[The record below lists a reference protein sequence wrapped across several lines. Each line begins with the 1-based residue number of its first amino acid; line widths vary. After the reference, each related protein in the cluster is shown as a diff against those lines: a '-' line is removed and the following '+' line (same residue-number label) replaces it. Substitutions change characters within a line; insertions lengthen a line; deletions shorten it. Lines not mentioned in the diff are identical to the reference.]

1 MSDGCGPADWLFIC
15 FNADRSGFEEERV
28 FEALKEK
35 SRLSA
40 ELDSAHETIS
50 SQAQEIAKLREA
62 VRVRSD
68 CIKELCACLTEA
80 SSWID
85 PIMIGPVTHTGES
98 ARNKLLER
106 ISAALT
112 WAGHKPAT
120 PTP

>member
-1 MSDGCGPADWLFIC
+1 M
-15 FNADRSGFEEERV
+15 

-40 ELDSAHETIS
+40 DLETAEETIA
-50 SQAQEIAKLREA
+50 SQQQEIAKLREA

-68 CIKELCACLTEA
+68 CIKELCACLAEA
-80 SSWID
+80 SPWID
-85 PIMIGPVTHTGES
+85 PIMIGPVTHTGEA

-112 WAGHKPAT
+112 WAGHKP
-120 PTP
+120 PTPPAT